1 MDIAGV
7 ASYLSGF
14 AILAGI
20 YAVFALGL
28 NVHWGYTGLFN
39 IGIAG
44 FFALGAY
51 TTALLTTASPDPAL
65 FEDFKFGGNLVENL
79 GPANLGVD
87 LWFLVAMLAAG
98 AVCGVVALAIGFIT
112 LRLRDDYLAIATIG
126 IAEILRLILKNE
138 AWATNGSRGISNIP
152 RPLETL
158 PEPWGPVAYMLLV
171 FAILM
176 AAYWLLERGQDAPWG
191 RVMKAIRDNERA
203 ARAAGKNI
211 ERFRIEA
218 FIIGSALMGL
228 GGALMAHFF
237 KFVGPEATDPLMT
250 TFLVWVM
257 LVVGGSGNNRGAI
270 LGAVVIWT
278 LWSATEIVTSRFSGE
293 WAVRIP
299 FMRMFLIGLVLQVV
313 LQKFS
318 QGLLPE
324 KLPEG
329 RAGQKPA
336 PADD

>member
-1 MDIAGV
+1 MDQFFGILN
-7 ASYLSGF
+7 YLMF
-14 AILAGI
+14 LITMAGI
-20 YAVFALGL
+20 YGVMTLGL
-28 NVHWGYTGLFN
+28 NLQWGLTGLFN
-39 IGIAG
+39 VGIAG
-44 FFALGAY
+44 FFAIGAY
-51 TTALLTTASPDPAL
+51 VSAIVTTAETSKHLGGYDLP
-65 FEDFKFGGNLVENL
+65 FGAGLVVAMICS
-79 GPANLGVD
+79 G
-87 LWFLVAMLAAG
+87 LVAWG
-98 AVCGVVALAIGFIT
+98 IGRICI
-112 LRLRDDYLAIATIG
+112 RLRSDYLAIATIG

-191 RVMKAIRDNERA
+191 RVMKAIRDNELA

-270 LGAVVIWT
+270 LGALVIWT
-278 LWSATEIVTSRFSGE
+278 LWSATEIVTARFSGE
-293 WAVRIP
+293 WAVRVP
-299 FMRMFLIGLVLQVV
+299 FLRMFLIGLVLQVV

-318 QGLLPE
+318 LGLLPE

-329 RAGQKPA
+329 RANQPPA
-336 PADD
+336 EPEK

>member
-1 MDIAGV
+1 MDQFFGILN
-7 ASYLSGF
+7 YLMF
-14 AILAGI
+14 LITMAGI
-20 YAVFALGL
+20 YGVMTLGL
-28 NVHWGYTGLFN
+28 NLQWGLTGLFN
-39 IGIAG
+39 VGIAG
-44 FFALGAY
+44 FFAIGAY
-51 TTALLTTASPDPAL
+51 VSAIVTTAETSKHLGGYDLP
-65 FEDFKFGGNLVENL
+65 FGAGLVVAMICS
-79 GPANLGVD
+79 G
-87 LWFLVAMLAAG
+87 LVAWG
-98 AVCGVVALAIGFIT
+98 IGRICI
-112 LRLRDDYLAIATIG
+112 RLRSDYLAIATIG

-191 RVMKAIRDNERA
+191 RVMKAIRDNELA

-270 LGAVVIWT
+270 LGALVIWT